1 MRALEICCV
10 AEQIR
15 NHHTSGYSLTTTIL
29 LLFNIMEHVQPRE
42 LHTDV
47 GSQGVNA
54 LIGQMSNDTDRFT
67 AATAIPPVNNTIGLH
82 FLSRGNLFV

>member
-47 GSQGVNA
+47 GSQGMNA
-54 LIGQMSNDTDRFT
+54 LIGETSNGTDRFT
-67 AATAIPPVNNTIGLH
+67 AATEMPPVNNTIGLYL
-82 FLSRGNLFV
+82 LSRGSLFV